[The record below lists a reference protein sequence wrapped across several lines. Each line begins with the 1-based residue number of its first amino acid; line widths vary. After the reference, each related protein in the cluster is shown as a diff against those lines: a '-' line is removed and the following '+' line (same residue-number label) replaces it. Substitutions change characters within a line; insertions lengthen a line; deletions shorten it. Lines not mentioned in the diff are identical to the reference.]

1 MRQVNVNGHTLEVY
15 EGIDELPIIN
25 FQKYNKCLLIDSGI
39 GSDVDSVNQHIITL
53 AKLIGTNTETDKEK
67 VLTELENMQTN
78 LMMICSEISPSNMA
92 FAALVH
98 SVDGEVVTDLSDSGL
113 KKTLDKIKDVKQSFI
128 FELLFGL
135 KKNFSEELELYFP
148 NFFGADSR
156 AKEAFDASK
165 KALILVYESIIHPEK
180 ENEVNEELRSIEAEK
195 VQRYKPKKF
204 GGKTSAEIQYDKQFE
219 SSSVIISQKTSSN
232 AKSMTVLQYYTTLDI
247 IKKQADAEQKAYK
260 KMKR

>member
-113 KKTLDKIKDVKQSFI
+113 KRHLIK
-128 FELLFGL
+128 
-135 KKNFSEELELYFP
+135 
-148 NFFGADSR
+148 SR
-156 AKEAFDASK
+156 M
-165 KALILVYESIIHPEK
+165 
-180 ENEVNEELRSIEAEK
+180 
-195 VQRYKPKKF
+195 
-204 GGKTSAEIQYDKQFE
+204 
-219 SSSVIISQKTSSN
+219 SSSHSSLN
-232 AKSMTVLQYYTTLDI
+232 CCSA
-247 IKKQADAEQKAYK
+247 
-260 KMKR
+260 

>member
-1 MRQVNVNGHTLEVY
+1 M
-15 EGIDELPIIN
+15 
-25 FQKYNKCLLIDSGI
+25 
-39 GSDVDSVNQHIITL
+39 
-53 AKLIGTNTETDKEK
+53 
-67 VLTELENMQTN
+67 
-78 LMMICSEISPSNMA
+78 
-92 FAALVH
+92 
-98 SVDGEVVTDLSDSGL
+98 
-113 KKTLDKIKDVKQSFI
+113 
-128 FELLFGL
+128 LFGL

-148 NFFGADSR
+148 NFFGVDSR
-156 AKEAFDASK
+156 AKEAFDVSK
-165 KALILVYESIIHPEK
+165 KTLILVYESIIHPEK
-180 ENEVNEELRSIEAEK
+180 ENEVKEELRSIEAEK